1 MKHKELSLKL
11 PPSQRTPQK
20 YQTFLTNNKSL
31 SKLMLLT
38 EQATSP
44 RQQEIRT
51 KNNSVLILEPRKMLY
66 P

>member
-1 MKHKELSLKL
+1 MKRKELSLKL
-11 PPSQRTPQK
+11 PPSQCTPQK
-20 YQTFLTNNKSL
+20 HQTFLTNNKSL
-31 SKLMLLT
+31 SKLILLT

-51 KNNSVLILEPRKMLY
+51 KNNSVVIQEPRKMLD